1 MTLGGQRILQIAA
14 ICAFALVS
22 CAPARWIVAV
32 RNSTDQEYLVRAS
45 GNGSTITRTIQ
56 PLSSGNMLDEPA
68 ATRDHFEVI
77 DPQTCQIVLEGDLLK
92 KSTSVVIGVDQGGLT
107 LSLGAKSLISE
118 PQLLPSSSEC

>member
-1 MTLGGQRILQIAA
+1 MTFRAQSLPIAA
-14 ICAFALVS
+14 ICALVALVS

-32 RNSTDQEYLVRAS
+32 QNSTDHVYLVRAS
-45 GNGSTITRTIQ
+45 GDGSTITRTIQ

-68 ATRDHFEVI
+68 ATRDHLEVI